1 MLWQVRKGQAPGRTK
16 SGIMQQPST
25 GNGGAGA
32 ADARRRSCAGVAV
45 LLAALLTWMAAWP
58 ARAADPVLLRGLE
71 VSGEGESVR
80 IALVTSR
87 AVSFD
92 ARVLAAPLRLE
103 MVVPGVSAGRRLPA
117 MAHALV
123 RDVKVREVK
132 GGVLFTFRLGA
143 PALIAGAHAERAA
156 GTRPARLVVTLR
168 RTDAATLAAMLG
180 VPEERLTAAR
190 ASGARRPAAE
200 NAGGARRRE
209 DADAVKEAF
218 RRLVE
223 QAAAPTSIDDLIRAA
238 PVTFGSGERRE
249 AAAIGERKVAG
260 EPADVPADAPAAGG
274 GAGPVIVVDAGHGG
288 RDPGAVDGR
297 GRREKDI
304 VLKYAHALRR
314 ALEARGYRVVM
325 TRSGDTF
332 LKLRERSA
340 VARRHHAALFISIH
354 ADKFRTRGIGG
365 LGIYTLSE
373 RASDED
379 AAELA
384 RMENAADLIGAPDER
399 LEDDAVRDILVELTQ
414 RETNA
419 NSHLL
424 ALRLVRALKGRVRLR
439 RNPVRSAAFRVL
451 RLPEIPSLLIELGYI
466 TNPRDVRDMLS
477 AAWRKRTAKLM
488 AQTIDRFLKTRLAR
502 N

>member
-1 MLWQVRKGQAPGRTK
+1 
-16 SGIMQQPST
+16 MQQPST
-25 GNGGAGA
+25 GNGEAGA
-32 ADARRRSCAGVAV
+32 AGWRRRSCASVAV
-45 LLAALLTWMAAWP
+45 LLAALLAWIAAWP
-58 ARAADPVLLRGLE
+58 ARAADPVLVRGLE

-103 MVVPGVSAGRRLPA
+103 MVIPGVSAGRRLPA

-123 RDVKVREVK
+123 RDVKVRKVK

-156 GTRPARLVVTLR
+156 GARPARLVVTLR

-180 VPEERLTAAR
+180 VPEERLAAAR
-190 ASGARRPAAE
+190 ASGARRPAA
-200 NAGGARRRE
+200 NAGGQRRRE

-223 QAAAPTSIDDLIRAA
+223 QAAAPTSIDDLIRAG
-238 PVTFGSGERRE
+238 PVIFESGEKRE
-249 AAAIGERKVAG
+249 AAASGERKVAG
-260 EPADVPADAPAAGG
+260 APADAPAAGG

-314 ALEARGYRVVM
+314 ALEALGYRVVM

-477 AAWRKRTAKLM
+477 AAWRKRTAALM